1 VEDITVIAW
10 FLIAGVAAGL
20 TVAFWQQIVTWANQT
35 LAGWLSDLFGDE
47 LRDAFL
53 LLLAAA
59 DRSMVL
65 VQRALTR
72 VQARLVRARI
82 LFRQLQQGRE
92 HQKVVRAE
100 MRRDDGQI
108 IEMEA
113 AEIVPWH
120 ELPDEVREKFIR
132 RHATTVEMELRLKE

>member
-1 VEDITVIAW
+1 MMGWV
-10 FLIAGVAAGL
+10 LIAGVAAGL

-35 LAGWLSDLFGDE
+35 LAGWLSELFGDE

-59 DRSMVL
+59 DRSVVL
-65 VQRALTR
+65 VQRAMTL
-72 VQARLVRARI
+72 VQARLIRARI

-92 HQKVVRAE
+92 HQKVVKAE

>member
-1 VEDITVIAW
+1 MIAW
-10 FLIAGVAAGL
+10 VLIAGVAAGL

-35 LAGWLSDLFGDE
+35 LAGWLSELFGDE

-59 DRSMVL
+59 DRSVVI
-65 VQRALTR
+65 VQRAMTL
-72 VQARLVRARI
+72 VQARLIKARI

-92 HQKVVRAE
+92 HQKVIKAE
-100 MRRDDGQI
+100 MRRDNGQI

>member
-1 VEDITVIAW
+1 MIAW
-10 FLIAGVAAGL
+10 VLIAGVAAGL

-35 LAGWLSDLFGDE
+35 LAGWLSELFGDE

-59 DRSMVL
+59 DRSVVI
-65 VQRALTR
+65 VQRAMTL
-72 VQARLVRARI
+72 VQARLIKARI

-92 HQKVVRAE
+92 HQKVIKAE

>member
-1 VEDITVIAW
+1 MMAW
-10 FLIAGVAAGL
+10 VLIAGVAAGL

-35 LAGWLSDLFGDE
+35 LARWLSELFGE
-47 LRDAFL
+47 EMRDAFL

-59 DRSMVL
+59 DRSVVI
-65 VQRALTR
+65 VQRAMTL

-92 HQKVVRAE
+92 HQKVVKAE
-100 MRRDDGQI
+100 LRRDDGQI

-113 AEIVPWH
+113 AEVVPWH

-132 RHATTVEMELRLKE
+132 RHATTVE